1 MRKIFL
7 MLGVSLFSLEA
18 NAQECVD
25 APDCTELGYTQTE
38 ADCPNGAVKC
48 PWNTGLVFCGCG
60 EDYQYS
66 CDDANEIA
74 GNSKC
79 GDYYT
84 SCNCASG
91 YEWKEGRCVSS
102 RPKCNIG
109 NIFYSDNTCT
119 SAANYN
125 SSKTVLGIVVYV
137 TDDGRHG
144 QIMAPKRI
152 SLNSVK
158 WGNTPALFALYPGAP
173 NYTNQN
179 DAEQDYDSCGNTDF
193 YMNLKDTTTLQ
204 PTAVETARNYA
215 PTPETT
221 GKWCL
226 PAAGIF
232 VNIAN
237 NKAAILPAVNK
248 LGDSNVFTYAWSSTI
263 YVTFDSN
270 GYYQKEYAWYYNTL
284 EKLSLGLSQNS
295 YYIYPVLE
303 F

>member
-1 MRKIFL
+1 MRKVFL
-7 MLGVSLFSLEA
+7 ILGVSLFSLEA
-18 NAQECVD
+18 AATTCT
-25 APDCTELGYTQTE
+25 PTSDCASLGYKYSLE
-38 ADCPNGAVKC
+38 ECGNMAVKC
-48 PWNTGLVFCGCG
+48 PNGEGYYCPNPLSFC
-60 EDYQYS
+60 S
-66 CDDANEIA
+66 I
-74 GNSKC
+74 
-79 GDYYT
+79 GDIY
-84 SCNCASG
+84 
-91 YEWKEGRCVSS
+91 
-102 RPKCNIG
+102 
-109 NIFYSDNTCT
+109 YSDKTCS
-119 SAANYN
+119 SADNYD

-137 TDDGRHG
+137 TNSGRHG

-158 WGNTPALFALYPGAP
+158 WGMTPALFALYPGAP
-173 NYTNQN
+173 NYTEQN

-193 YMNLKDTTTLQ
+193 YMNLKGITLQ
-204 PTAVETARNYA
+204 PTAAETARNYA

-270 GYYQKEYAWYYNTL
+270 GYYQKEYAWYYDTL